1 MATATLVCWL
11 CSILVMS
18 TRFWIQW
25 KRDKT
30 FCIYV
35 RYCDAMILFR
45 KCLKQ
50 DTNVNVE
57 AFFSE
62 QFTRCNQDCASLI
75 TILIIN
81 VGKLLFPEPLY
92 SANMSKMLVILMV
105 VTITVVAPGEI
116 WFHCCVNWAVGCRKE
131 NMMKYL
137 CINLPVSR
145 PFLRRISHCLR

>member
-1 MATATLVCWL
+1 
-11 CSILVMS
+11 
-18 TRFWIQW
+18 
-25 KRDKT
+25 
-30 FCIYV
+30 
-35 RYCDAMILFR
+35 MILFR

-116 WFHCCVNWAVGCRKE
+116 
-131 NMMKYL
+131 
-137 CINLPVSR
+137 
-145 PFLRRISHCLR
+145 